1 MMRRALSALILALAA
16 ILWPA
21 AASAKFEPPP
31 LRPGGVGRGHVVDEA
46 NALDDV
52 AEARIAARLEAL
64 RLQKRFAIVVYLPA
78 SLKGLPIEDVAYDTF
93 NTWGVGAEKEDDGV
107 LLVVAPT
114 ERKVRI
120 ETGLGVGDRIT
131 DVQSSRIIR
140 EVMTPRLAA
149 GDLPG
154 AIDEGTRSIER
165 ALTGED
171 PVAGTAPRTAPSQ
184 RRPPQAQLTTTQKLV
199 FGGIFAAVVLLSIV
213 SRGFRRVLFSILEV
227 MLWAAFFGRG
237 GGGGGGSFGGGGGGG
252 GYGGGGGRSGGG
264 GASGGW

>member
-1 MMRRALSALILALAA
+1 MVRRALSALILALAA
-16 ILWPA
+16 IVWPA
-21 AASAKFEPPP
+21 AAWAKFEPPP
-31 LRPGGVGRGHVVDEA
+31 LRGHVVDEA
-46 NALDDV
+46 NALDDA

-64 RLQKRFAIVVYLPA
+64 RQQKGFAIVVYLPA
-78 SLKGLPIEDVAYDTF
+78 SLRDLTIEDVAYDTF
-93 NTWGVGAEKEDDGV
+93 NAWGIGTEKDDDGV

-114 ERKVRI
+114 ERRVRI

-140 EVMTPRLAA
+140 EIMTPRLAA
-149 GDLPG
+149 GDMPG
-154 AIDEGTRSIER
+154 AVDQGTRAIER

-171 PVAGTAPRTAPSQ
+171 PVAGGPVRTGPTG
-184 RRPPQAQLTTTQKLV
+184 RRPAPTPMSTTQKLV
-199 FGGIFAAVVLLSIV
+199 LAGVLGIVLLLAIV
-213 SRGFRRVLFSILEV
+213 SRGFRRVLFTILEV

-237 GGGGGGSFGGGGGGG
+237 GGGGGGGFGGGG